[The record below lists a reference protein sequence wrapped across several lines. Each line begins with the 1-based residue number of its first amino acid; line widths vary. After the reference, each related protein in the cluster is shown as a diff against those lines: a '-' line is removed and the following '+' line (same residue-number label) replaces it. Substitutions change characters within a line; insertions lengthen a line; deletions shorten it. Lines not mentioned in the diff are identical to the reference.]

1 MGVKIARLEAENVK
15 RIKAVKI
22 EFNEKGLTLIGGNN
36 RQGKSSVLDAIAWA
50 LGGEKRRPS
59 KAGRQGAIAPPQ
71 LRVVLDNGFIVE
83 RKGKNA
89 SLKVTDPTG
98 NKSGQQILNEFIEQ
112 LALDLPKFMRANEKE
127 KAETLLKILGIGEE
141 LARLESR
148 EADLFNERTAIGRI
162 ADRKEKYVQEMIY
175 YEDAP
180 KDLTSAAEL
189 IKRQQEILA
198 KNGENQ
204 KKRDCLAQLLDR
216 KSAMETEIERLEEEL
231 KEKLEALG
239 EVKLDIETAEK
250 SAEGLEDEPTAQL
263 EESIANIEETNRKVR
278 ANLDREKA
286 EDEAKE
292 YRAQYDGLT
301 AQIEK
306 IRAERDGLL
315 KSADLPLPELSVQ
328 DGKLVYK
335 GQRWDCMAGSEQ
347 LIVATAIVQKL
358 NPDCGFVL
366 LDKLEQMDLG
376 TLEEFGEWL
385 EAEGLQA
392 IATRVSTGDECSV
405 IIEDGCV
412 AEEKGQDASEPKRS
426 AFVPKQWE
434 EGGF

>member
-22 EFNEKGLTLIGGNN
+22 EFNEKGLTVIGGNN
-36 RQGKSSVLDAIAWA
+36 KQGKSSVLDAIAWA

-59 KAGRQGAIAPPQ
+59 EAGRQGAVAPPR

-98 NKSGQQILNEFIEQ
+98 KKSGQQILNEFIEQ
-112 LALDLPKFMRANEKE
+112 LALDLPKFMKANEKE
-127 KAETLLKILGIGEE
+127 KADTLLRILGIGEE
-141 LARLESR
+141 LARLESH

-162 ADRKEKYVQEMIY
+162 ADRKEKYAQEMLY

-180 KDLTSAAEL
+180 KELTSAAEL

-198 KNGENQ
+198 QNGENQ
-204 KKRDCLAQLLDR
+204 RKRDSLAQLLTQ

-231 KEKLEALG
+231 KEKLKALG
-239 EVKLDIETAEK
+239 ETKLDIETAEK
-250 SAEGLEDEPTAQL
+250 SVKDLKDESTAELEK
-263 EESIANIEETNRKVR
+263 SIANVEETNRKVR

-292 YRAQYDGLT
+292 YKAQYNGLT

-306 IRAERDGLL
+306 VRAERAGLL
-315 KSADLPLPELSVQ
+315 ESADLPLPELSVQ
-328 DGKLVYK
+328 DGKLIYK
-335 GQRWDCMAGSEQ
+335 GQRWDCMAGSER
-347 LIVATAIVQKL
+347 LIVATAIVRKL

-366 LDKLEQMDLG
+366 LDELEQMDLG
-376 TLEEFGEWL
+376 TLDAFGKWL

-405 IIEDGCV
+405 IIEDGRV
-412 AEEKGQDASEPKRS
+412 AEEGERTETEPQKP
-426 AFVPKQWE
+426 AFVPKEWE